1 MANTGSFCHFCFLF
15 FFLSGGGRRILQEI
29 DSLKTTHMLEYLVF
43 PSDLVQ
49 VTTHRRIAG
58 APIQWAVVLFP
69 DRCSLRHPVNVH
81 GLFSFGGAGSMGR
94 RCGQGREG
102 HCSIFIKLLLHS

>member
-1 MANTGSFCHFCFLF
+1 
-15 FFLSGGGRRILQEI
+15 
-29 DSLKTTHMLEYLVF
+29 MLEYLVF

-58 APIQWAVVLFP
+58 APGLWAVVLFP

-102 HCSIFIKLLLHS
+102 HCSIFIVITMFIGS